1 MIIEIYEE
9 KEQPLYTVS
18 TRWFNYNYTTKTLF
32 FINCTKSG
40 AGVFEYIETVKLRSF
55 WVAPGETLAV
65 AKLDKDSEIFNH

>member
-9 KEQPLYTVS
+9 KEQPLYTLS

-40 AGVFEYIETVKLRSF
+40 AGVFEYIEIVKLKSF

-65 AKLDKDSEIFNH
+65 AILDKNSEIFNH